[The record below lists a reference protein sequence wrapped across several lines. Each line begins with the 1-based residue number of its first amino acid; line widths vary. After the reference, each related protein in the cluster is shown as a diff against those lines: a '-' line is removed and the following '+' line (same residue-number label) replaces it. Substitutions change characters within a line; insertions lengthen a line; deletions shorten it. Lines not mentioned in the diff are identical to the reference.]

1 MTVVGGFL
9 VCGLGLQSGVERI
22 TKVMMLCLLAL
33 IVVLAVHS
41 AFLEGG
47 GPGLSFY
54 LLPDW
59 ERAAEAGI
67 GNVASA
73 AMNQAFFTLS
83 LGIAAIEIF
92 GSYMSDDFTLGG
104 EAVRIAMLDTFVAIM
119 AGLIISRHASPMMC
133 SRIRGRLSFL
143 LPFRRSSAT
152 CPWDS
157 SGDRSSLSS

>member
-1 MTVVGGFL
+1 MLFRS

-22 TKVMMLCLLAL
+22 TKIMMLCLLAL

-119 AGLIISRHASPMMC
+119 AGLIIFPAC
-133 SRIRGRLSFL
+133 
-143 LPFRRSSAT
+143 
-152 CPWDS
+152 
-157 SGDRSSLSS
+157 